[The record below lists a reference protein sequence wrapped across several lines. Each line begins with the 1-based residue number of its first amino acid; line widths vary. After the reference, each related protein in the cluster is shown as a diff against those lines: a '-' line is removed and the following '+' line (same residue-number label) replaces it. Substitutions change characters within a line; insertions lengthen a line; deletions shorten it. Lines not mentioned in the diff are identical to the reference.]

1 MMICLGKELNIF
13 FRKKAKIEIDSKY
26 DTYIKIKNKITDMD
40 ILEKSEIDFIN
51 NMSNHSKINI
61 IETFNNVNNN
71 MIYVLTNNFDK
82 MDNV

>member
-1 MMICLGKELNIF
+1 
-13 FRKKAKIEIDSKY
+13 
-26 DTYIKIKNKITDMD
+26 MD

>member
-1 MMICLGKELNIF
+1 MIKIFLNII

-26 DTYIKIKNKITDMD
+26 DTYIKIKNKITDMV